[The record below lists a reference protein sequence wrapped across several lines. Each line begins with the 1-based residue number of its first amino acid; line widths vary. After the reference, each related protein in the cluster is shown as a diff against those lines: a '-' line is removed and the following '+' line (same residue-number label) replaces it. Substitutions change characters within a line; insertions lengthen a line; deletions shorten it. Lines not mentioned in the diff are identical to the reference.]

1 MRCWF
6 GLRQVTAQFPQPI
19 CLSEARSLLPSSVPL
34 IPSAT
39 ALVAR
44 RRRRHGGDELAARR
58 EASGGEEVEATSSD
72 MSTFRLRPSVHVSV
86 SFQFSSASVL
96 RTREPLVAARL
107 LHPWPTRL
115 ARRRRAPRR
124 RSPRRSHGLSSV
136 GNCSASIP
144 AHAARLL
151 RSRPA
156 RLVRHCRRAAAF
168 PAVAEH
174 ASHVLT
180 QRNARRGVAI

>member
-1 MRCWF
+1 
-6 GLRQVTAQFPQPI
+6 
-19 CLSEARSLLPSSVPL
+19 
-34 IPSAT
+34 
-39 ALVAR
+39 
-44 RRRRHGGDELAARR
+44 
-58 EASGGEEVEATSSD
+58 

-115 ARRRRAPRR
+115 ARRRGAPRR

-168 PAVAEH
+168 RQLQNTRATC
-174 ASHVLT
+174 SHRGT
-180 QRNARRGVAI
+180 RGVASLSSSGMPGSITELAGRSPSEEGWVGGGGRSAGDAIGGAALLVDACLQAAATERRQHCKYE